1 MKPKRSPYRRRPC
14 PPGQPR
20 SGKLRLLQTPDKRKV
35 LLVDAD
41 MPKPGPTCRDAPWS
55 ARAERP
61 WQRLHRQRGQALPEM
76 LVITGALA
84 LLWLG
89 VQQLSESRM
98 AVLETAQASR
108 RWAFALARAETP
120 PPADRGLSLSV
131 LKPAQVRD
139 SAVSPSGQTLVSEW
153 LDLPA
158 HWAAVRAQA
167 GPGMPARR
175 TVLAAGAG
183 HASDARMA
191 QQRLGRSTHGWG
203 GVADGTLRQARTL
216 DLALRGLDRPW
227 GQRRVHTDWL
237 MPWADVVPAGRQL
250 SRGRP

>member
-1 MKPKRSPYRRRPC
+1 
-14 PPGQPR
+14 
-20 SGKLRLLQTPDKRKV
+20 
-35 LLVDAD
+35 
-41 MPKPGPTCRDAPWS
+41 
-55 ARAERP
+55 
-61 WQRLHRQRGQALPEM
+61 M

-120 PPADRGLSLSV
+120 PTADRGLSLSV
-131 LKPAQVRD
+131 LKPAQARD
-139 SAVSPSGQTLVSEW
+139 SAVSPSGQALVSEW

-158 HWAAVRAQA
+158 HWAAVRAHA
-167 GPGMPARR
+167 GRGMPARQ

-183 HASDARMA
+183 HASDARTA

-203 GVADGTLRQARTL
+203 HAADDSRRQARAL
-216 DLALRGLDRPW
+216 DPALRGLDRPW

-237 MPWADVVPAGRQL
+237 MPWADVVPDGRRL
-250 SRGRP
+250 PRGRR

>member
-1 MKPKRSPYRRRPC
+1 MPTCPSPVPHAAIRHGPRARSAPGNGFIANAAKPC
-14 PPGQPR
+14 PRCSSSP
-20 SGKLRLLQTPDKRKV
+20 
-35 LLVDAD
+35 
-41 MPKPGPTCRDAPWS
+41 
-55 ARAERP
+55 
-61 WQRLHRQRGQALPEM
+61 
-76 LVITGALA
+76 GALA

-120 PPADRGLSLSV
+120 PTADRELSLSV
-131 LKPAQVRD
+131 LKPAQARD
-139 SAVSPSGQTLVSEW
+139 SAVSPSGQALVSEW

-158 HWAAVRAQA
+158 HWAAVRAHA
-167 GPGMPARR
+167 GRGMPARQ

-183 HASDARMA
+183 HASDARTA

-203 GVADGTLRQARTL
+203 HAADDSRRQARAL

-237 MPWADVVPAGRQL
+237 MPWADIVPDGRRL
-250 SRGRP
+250 PRGRR